1 MKINP
6 RLLTPTEEQRALREF
21 QSLLDTCGLA
31 EAMRI
36 VGERIE
42 SSRKLAKKQQK
53 SRSEQQAS
61 SRPDGR
67 LNGYNIAN
75 SSLVGRM
82 GGKRKPKRS
91 NRGW

>member
-1 MKINP
+1 MKK

-21 QSLLDTCGLA
+21 KSLLPTCGFG
-31 EAMRI
+31 EALRI
-36 VGERIE
+36 TGERIE
-42 SSRKLAKKQQK
+42 ASRKLTKKQSS
-53 SRSEQQAS
+53 SRTEQQAT